1 MVWLI
6 GSWIRNQT
14 RDRNTEQ
21 RKKNNQN
28 RKLRIAVT
36 KTVGKVPEEKGSG
49 VWAFLLLNQR
59 SKDRFTSI
67 KDLCRTVEREDS
79 LFRVK
84 KEDFFEI
91 LVEKPKTRQET
102 QWREFSLKH
111 IFDCGQHSA
120 SWYPVRQEIY
130 SPFLLYLYQLHNI
143 LFTSNLCS
151 DNWNLLLFT
160 HILVSGTSMI

>member
-1 MVWLI
+1 
-6 GSWIRNQT
+6 
-14 RDRNTEQ
+14 
-21 RKKNNQN
+21 
-28 RKLRIAVT
+28 VT

-102 QWREFSLKH
+102 Q
-111 IFDCGQHSA
+111 
-120 SWYPVRQEIY
+120 
-130 SPFLLYLYQLHNI
+130 
-143 LFTSNLCS
+143 
-151 DNWNLLLFT
+151 
-160 HILVSGTSMI
+160 